1 MTTTEAPPVIGGRGD
16 GANNKGDSSVA
27 ARTRRPRGEKIVPL
41 ASPVIERPDS
51 ESFESAKESKL
62 ASPIIGAEVDTDFG
76 PSGARDSEG
85 AEGQVQKD
93 DSGSF
98 ENQVVLNKIAV
109 AASNLGT
116 RIAEMAG
123 VVDEV
128 SASLLGQIDQVGSL
142 SGIVHGLSQRNSEV
156 ALGAEDAQCVTQ
168 MLAERISTT
177 RVEVNEAISEI
188 KNLIE
193 WVGTTAQELQDLGV
207 VAGGIGEV
215 TNVISRIAQQTHILA
230 LNARIEAMRS
240 GEAGTSF
247 AVIANS
253 IRQLADQTIR
263 AAGESAGT
271 AKELKNRIGTL
282 CDDALSAKAM
292 AERAEVST
300 SSMGEAISDVE
311 LSLTGADESVRRIA
325 QNATESAREVKQFA
339 DALGELSEEVFDS
352 GRRLSDTK
360 ELTLQVSEL
369 AKTLV
374 NQTVRSGVRTV
385 DYIFTSIVIDAAHE
399 IGGLFERSI
408 RDGLISKRNLFD
420 QEYELVPDTDPQKYT
435 TKFVDFTDE
444 VLPVIQER
452 ILASDRRIIFCAAI
466 DSSGYIGTHNK
477 IYSDEPTGDAIW
489 DNLHSRNRR
498 IFTDPVA
505 QNGAK
510 STDEF
515 LVQVYRRDLGGGRY
529 TVMKDVSAPI
539 FVDGKHWG
547 AFRLG
552 YRS

>member
-1 MTTTEAPPVIGGRGD
+1 MTTTEASPVIGGGD
-16 GANNKGDSSVA
+16 GAVGKAESSVA
-27 ARTRRPRGEKIVPL
+27 ARTRRARGEKIV
-41 ASPVIERPDS
+41 ASTSSVIERPDPD
-51 ESFESAKESKL
+51 SFEKTRESNL
-62 ASPIIGAEVDTDFG
+62 ASPIIGGEDHVDAVTFADESPTEVPTERVSTD
-76 PSGARDSEG
+76 EY
-85 AEGQVQKD
+85 
-93 DSGSF
+93 SF
-98 ENQVVLNKIAV
+98 ENKVVLNKIAV

-128 SASLLGQIDQVGSL
+128 SASLLGQIDQVNAL
-142 SGIVHGLSQRNSEV
+142 SGIVHGLSQRNNEV
-156 ALGAEDAQCVTQ
+156 ALGAEDAQTVTE
-168 MLAERISTT
+168 MLAERVSTT
-177 RVEVNEAISEI
+177 REEVNEAISEI

-240 GEAGTSF
+240 GEAGASF

-263 AAGESAGT
+263 AAGESALT
-271 AKELKNRIGTL
+271 AKELKNRIGDL
-282 CDDALSAKAM
+282 CDDALSAKSM
-292 AERAEVST
+292 AERAEVAT

-325 QNATESAREVKQFA
+325 RNASESAAEVKQFA
-339 DALGELSEEVFDS
+339 DALGGLSEEVSDS
-352 GRRLSDTK
+352 GRRLADTK
-360 ELTLQVSEL
+360 DLTQQVSDL

-374 NQTVRSGVRTV
+374 NQTVRSGIKTV
-385 DYIFTSIVIDAAHE
+385 DYIFTSVVVDAARE
-399 IGGLFERSI
+399 IGDLFSASV
-408 RDGLISKRNLFD
+408 RDGAISRRDLFD
-420 QEYELVPDTDPQKYT
+420 EEHELVPDTDPPKYT
-435 TKFVDFTDE
+435 TRFVDFTDL
-444 VLPVIQER
+444 VLPEIQER
-452 ILASDRRIIFCAAI
+452 ILASDRRIVFCAAI
-466 DSSGYIGTHNK
+466 DTSGYIGTHNK
-477 IYSDEPTGDAIW
+477 VYSEPPTGDPIW

-510 STDEF
+510 STEEF
-515 LVQVYRRDLGGGRY
+515 LVQVYRRDLGGGKY
-529 TVMKDVSAPI
+529 AVMKDVSAPI
-539 FVDGKHWG
+539 YVIGKHWG